1 MKLLLDTHL
10 LIWALAKS
18 SKVSKPVR
26 ALIEDPANELLFS
39 VASIWELSIKYSLK
53 PKGLIVPYVFHQE
66 LLDLGYE
73 ELPVTGEHALAV
85 ISLPQL
91 HKDPFDRIL
100 IAQATVERALLLT
113 VDSTIATYPGPI
125 RKV

>member
-1 MKLLLDTHL
+1 MRLLLDTHL

-18 SKVSKPVR
+18 AKVSKPVR
-26 ALIEDPANELLFS
+26 NLIEDANNELLFS

-53 PKGLIVPYVFHQE
+53 PKGLIVPSVFYRE
-66 LLDLGYE
+66 LLDLGYQ
-73 ELPVTGEHALAV
+73 ELSVTGEHALAV
-85 ISLPQL
+85 VSLPHL

-113 VDSTIATYPGPI
+113 VDSAIAEYPGPI